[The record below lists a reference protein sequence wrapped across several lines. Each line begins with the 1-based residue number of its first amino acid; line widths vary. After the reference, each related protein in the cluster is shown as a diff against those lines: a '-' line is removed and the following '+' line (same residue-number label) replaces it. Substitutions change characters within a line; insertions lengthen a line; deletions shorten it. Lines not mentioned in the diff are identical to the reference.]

1 MFFVFPPAIQYGLAT
16 GIYEQVYS
24 NAGVALSMVRWAKGT
39 ANAGQFAGHAV
50 GAVVNPLSLLGPVVQ
65 MAQMVQNQQG
75 FQGIDHRLN
84 VGFQGIDRRLDVIQA
99 GLAALKINP
108 LIAPV
113 QLATTVVTSGAQM
126 VQTHKGFQ
134 KTYRELEIIQT
145 SLRSLQASMGI
156 LQATTAVIG
165 VGVVAGVALSAV
177 NLYQTLKL
185 REDVKELR
193 LEVKN
198 GFIDL
203 KKALK
208 DQGTEIIQ
216 HIDQVAQDI
225 KFEQHRLVL
234 IQAYGKFIE
243 ATKLMKIAMSCEDVS
258 IRNADL
264 ANARQ
269 TLSEALADYNNPGL
283 LSETSA
289 AGQLRRLECAW
300 AIDQTIALSY
310 QLQNEPAAVSDR
322 LSSLQDKIRQDSLT
336 VIERCE
342 TEDELDFLFPE
353 LTRIHDH
360 DLAVLDSWQN
370 HVDWMR
376 SLPPSELKL
385 LQSADF
391 DNSEATVNSETNTDT
406 TASAAPPEQLLYENL
421 KQKSHSASLRDQLV
435 LMMKPSLR
443 QEFASYISKQAAIAG
458 YKTLIP
464 ANLQKASDLAVANLY
479 WYFKVRDESEA
490 EAVTA

>member
-1 MFFVFPPAIQYGLAT
+1 MLFQFPSAIQAGIDAKNYLQVFTSAGVPLSIARDAAT
-16 GIYEQVYS
+16 G
-24 NAGVALSMVRWAKGT
+24 
-39 ANAGQFAGHAV
+39 QFVGHAV
-50 GAVVNPLSLLGPVVQ
+50 GVLSNGAALNPLAAIPQLAMGAGQ
-65 MAQMVQNQQG
+65 MYQMHRG
-75 FQGIDHRLN
+75 FQA
-84 VGFQGIDRRLDVIQA
+84 V
-99 GLAALKINP
+99 
-108 LIAPV
+108 
-113 QLATTVVTSGAQM
+113 
-126 VQTHKGFQ
+126 
-134 KTYRELEIIQT
+134 
-145 SLRSLQASMGI
+145 QASLGV

-208 DQGTEIIQ
+208 DQGSEIIQ

-225 KFEQHRLVL
+225 KFEQHRLEL
-234 IQAYGKFIE
+234 IKAYGRFLE
-243 ATKLMKIAMSCEDVS
+243 ATKLMKTATLIQDLNS
-258 IRNADL
+258 IKIEL

-269 TLSEALADYNNPGL
+269 TLSEALAIYNNPHL
-283 LSETSA
+283 LSETCA

-300 AIDQTIALSY
+300 AIEQTIVLSY

-322 LSSLQDKIRQDSLT
+322 LSHLQDKIRQDSLT

-342 TEDELDFLFPE
+342 TDDELDFLFPE

-360 DLAVLDSWQN
+360 DLAVLESWQN
-370 HVDWMR
+370 NVDWMR
-376 SLPPSELKL
+376 SLPASELKL

-391 DNSEATVNSETNTDT
+391 TNSESPVNSDINTDT
-406 TASAAPPEQLLYENL
+406 IADSAPPEQLLYENL
-421 KQKSHSASLRDQLV
+421 KQKSHPESLRDQLQF
-435 LMMKPSLR
+435 MMKPELR
-443 QEFASYISKQAAIAG
+443 RDSESYITQQAAIAG
-458 YKTLIP
+458 YKTLVP

-479 WYFKVRDESEA
+479 WYFKVRDESEKVEVA
-490 EAVTA
+490 

>member
-1 MFFVFPPAIQYGLAT
+1 MLFQFPPAVQAAIAAGKYV
-16 GIYEQVYS
+16 QVFTS
-24 NAGVALSMVRWAKGT
+24 AGVPIGMVRDAVT
-39 ANAGQFAGHAV
+39 GQFAAHAV
-50 GAVVNPLSLLGPVVQ
+50 GVIVHNSPLSPLV
-65 MAQMVQNQQG
+65 
-75 FQGIDHRLN
+75 
-84 VGFQGIDRRLDVIQA
+84 
-99 GLAALKINP
+99 AASQF
-108 LIAPV
+108 V
-113 QLATTVVTSGAQM
+113 MGGAQM
-126 VQTHKGFQ
+126 VQTHMGFQ
-134 KTYRELEIIQT
+134 GVNTRVEGVSQQVAGVSQQVAGVSQQVAGVSQQVAGINAGLQ
-145 SLRSLQASMGI
+145 SLQASVGI

-177 NLYQTLKL
+177 NLHQTMKL
-185 REDVKELR
+185 REDVKQLR

-208 DQGTEIIQ
+208 DQGREIILR
-216 HIDQVAQDI
+216 IDQVAQDV

-234 IQAYGKFIE
+234 IQAYGKFLE

-269 TLSEALADYNNPGL
+269 MLAEALADYYNPRL

-289 AGQLRRLECAW
+289 AGQLRRLECGW

-310 QLQNEPAAVSDR
+310 QLQNESAAVSDR
-322 LSSLQDKIRQDSLT
+322 LSHLQDKIRQDALT
-336 VIERCE
+336 VIDRCE

-353 LTRIHDH
+353 LMRIHDH
-360 DLAVLDSWQN
+360 DLAVLESWQN

-376 SLPPSELKL
+376 ALPLSELKL
-385 LQSADF
+385 LESADF
-391 DNSEATVNSETNTDT
+391 SNSEVTVNSNTSTDT
-406 TASAAPPEQLLYENL
+406 TALAAPEQLLYENL
-421 KQKSHSASLRDQLV
+421 KQKSHLASLRDQL
-435 LMMKPSLR
+435 LFMMKPDLR
-443 QEFASYISKQAAIAG
+443 RESEAYITQQSVIAG
-458 YKTLIP
+458 YKTLVP

-479 WYFKVRDESEA
+479 WYFKVRDEAQE